1 MIRYTVVW
9 HDEAQNQLAE
19 IWINAS
25 DREAVRLSV
34 NAIDRHLANDAESKG
49 TKIEGDLRQLVVPP
63 LRLLF
68 SVSEPDRLAR
78 ILDVAV
84 S

>member
-25 DREAVRLSV
+25 DREAVTLAA
-34 NAIDRHLANDAESKG
+34 NATDRHLANDAESKG